1 MLEGCKNSLLLGKL
15 DFDGFND
22 GDLDW
27 NNVSTCV
34 GIVDGLE
41 VGSTEM
47 SNDGLLD
54 ESIVSI
60 SVGI

>member
-1 MLEGCKNSLLLGKL
+1 M
-15 DFDGFND
+15 
-22 GDLDW
+22 LDW

-34 GIVDGLE
+34 GIVDGHE
-41 VGSTEM
+41 VGLIEVS
-47 SNDGLLD
+47 SDGLLD